1 MLVLTRKI
9 HEQIQIGENITITIL
24 RLKGQA
30 VRVGID
36 APEAVRII
44 RGELK
49 PNTGDASSVDRLDQ
63 ASGADRHSAAHH
75 SPLATASTEPA
86 VERPQ
91 QRTIESIP
99 ARREPPS
106 SREPI
111 DTSAQMPRAC
121 HDRRFS
127 GPLLAIATRR
137 MRRRRANFIPEGR
150 L

>member
-24 RLKGQA
+24 RLKGQT

-36 APEAVRII
+36 APADVRII

-49 PNTGDASSVDRLDQ
+49 RNAGEESLMDSLDE
-63 ASGADRHSAAHH
+63 ALSEDRHSAASHLP
-75 SPLATASTEPA
+75 SPTPSTEPA
-86 VERPQ
+86 VESPQ
-91 QRTIESIP
+91 RAIQSSP
-99 ARREPPS
+99 VGREPSPP
-106 SREPI
+106 RERV
-111 DTSAQMPRAC
+111 DTSTRMPRAC

-127 GPLLAIATRR
+127 SPLLAIATRR
-137 MRRRRANFIPEGR
+137 MRRRRAHFIPEGR